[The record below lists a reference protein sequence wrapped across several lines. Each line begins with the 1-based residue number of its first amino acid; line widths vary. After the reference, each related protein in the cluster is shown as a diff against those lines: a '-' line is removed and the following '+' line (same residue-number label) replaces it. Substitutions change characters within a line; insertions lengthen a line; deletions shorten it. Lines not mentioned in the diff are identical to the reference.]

1 MRLLCL
7 LASGLLVSSLTSM
20 TAAAAP
26 AMPLPAAAPPAE
38 GFSAE
43 RLQRLDRFMQHTT
56 DPAGYL
62 GGVVLVARNG
72 RVVKWDSYGHQDL
85 ARRVPMQR
93 DSIFRIYSMTKTVT
107 AVAMVMLLEEGK
119 LTLDDPVSRYLP
131 AFADVQVVAGG
142 SADAPVLRKPKTP
155 MTLLHLL
162 THTAGFSAGL
172 PGDEV
177 AGALRERVDA
187 ENGANL
193 EEYVARMARAPL
205 AADPGMRFGYDSAS
219 SELAARIVEVVS
231 GMPFDRFLRERIFLP
246 LHMRDTGFSV
256 PEAQRG
262 RVVDITTLG
271 DDGKLRLD
279 TQPSAVTPGAP
290 LRPYASAAGG
300 LYSTAGD
307 YARFCQMLLDGG
319 QLDGEILLGRKSV
332 EMMMRNQLTMLDPP
346 VTQFSDAEGFG
357 LGGYVVLDN
366 MRRGQPGSPGQF
378 GWAGG
383 ASTSYTIDRKEHLVA
398 ILLLQHLPRSI
409 PNDLPRV
416 SRHFY
421 ALVYQG
427 LVGE

>member
-7 LASGLLVSSLTSM
+7 LASGLMSM
-20 TAAAAP
+20 SAIAGP
-26 AMPLPAAAPPAE
+26 ATPLPAATPADE

-43 RLQRLDRFMQHTT
+43 RLQRLDRFMQQTT
-56 DPAGYL
+56 APSGYS

-107 AVAMVMLLEEGK
+107 AVAVLMLLEEGK
-119 LTLDDPVSRYLP
+119 LTLDDPVARHLP
-131 AFADVQVVAGG
+131 EFAGVQVLEGG
-142 SADAPVLRKPKTP
+142 TADAPELRAPKTP

-177 AGALRERVDA
+177 AGQLRERIAA
-187 ENGANL
+187 ESVPDLQA
-193 EEYVARMARAPL
+193 YAARMARAPL

-219 SELAARIVEVVS
+219 SELAARVVEVVS
-231 GMPFDRFLRERIFLP
+231 GMPFERFLEERIFKP
-246 LHMRDTGFSV
+246 LRMHDTGFSV
-256 PEAQRG
+256 PEAQRA
-262 RVVDITTLG
+262 RVVDITVMG
-271 DDGKLRLD
+271 DDGRLQLD
-279 TQPSAVTPGAP
+279 AQPSAVAPGTP
-290 LRPYASAAGG
+290 LRPYPSAAGG

-307 YARFCQMLLDGG
+307 YARFGQMLLNGG
-319 QLDGEILLGRKSV
+319 QLDGEILLGRKTV

-346 VTQFSDAEGFG
+346 VTQYRDDEGFG
-357 LGGYVVLDN
+357 LGGSVVLESG
-366 MRRGQPGSPGQF
+366 RRGQPGSPGQF
-378 GWAGG
+378 GWPGA
-383 ASTSYTIDRKEHLVA
+383 ASTSYTIDPKEHLVA
-398 ILLLQHLPRSI
+398 ILLLQHLPRSV

-416 SRHFY
+416 SRHFH

-427 LVGE
+427 LVDE